1 MLRHD
6 NPQFLPLYYAVDMPA
21 LAEFIAE
28 QPDERMGVG
37 DDASAFS
44 QRCPQGARQAE
55 LTLVEDNGLY
65 LWLALQLLHRL
76 DLPAARSSWMFQCEK
91 AIMGDLHP
99 ATFYR
104 MR

>member
-37 DDASAFS
+37 DDASAFLKGV
-44 QRCPQGARQAE
+44 PKG
-55 LTLVEDNGLY
+55 LVKPN
-65 LWLALQLLHRL
+65 
-76 DLPAARSSWMFQCEK
+76 
-91 AIMGDLHP
+91 
-99 ATFYR
+99 
-104 MR
+104 